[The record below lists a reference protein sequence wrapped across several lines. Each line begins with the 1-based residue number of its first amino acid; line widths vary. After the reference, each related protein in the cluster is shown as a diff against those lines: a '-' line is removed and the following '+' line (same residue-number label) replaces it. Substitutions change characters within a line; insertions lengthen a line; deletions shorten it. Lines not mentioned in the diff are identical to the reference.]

1 MDIHVQVRA
10 RRRELGFTQREAA
23 ERAKITLNT
32 WSDLERGVRRPRG
45 STLRA
50 VEHAL
55 DVDPGSLTARAPA
68 TNVPN
73 AEMTLPAMSVASCGE
88 EASAVRMSL
97 VEATLRT
104 SRRSVVPSRSSLP
117 VLMTSMRKA

>member
-55 DVDPGSLTARAPA
+55 DVAPGSLTARAPA
-68 TNVPN
+68 TNVELQLESLEAALVLA
-73 AEMTLPAMSVASCGE
+73 AEHLRQLRDRQVA
-88 EASAVRMSL
+88 
-97 VEATLRT
+97 
-104 SRRSVVPSRSSLP
+104 
-117 VLMTSMRKA
+117 